1 MFAFSVRAYGLIP
14 MPFQMIEYSRAC
26 ESIYKHFAAALGATE
41 FDLIHLLPFK
51 LGAGQGQGS

>member
-1 MFAFSVRAYGLIP
+1 LIP